1 MVNKYFNPN
10 TAVVPV
16 YDKPEFSSGKIT
28 EIILGESCDIIGNE
42 ENWIQ
47 VVQDDGYEGWVNSF
61 FGHVSDTF
69 ISTTHLY
76 IGQTIN
82 FDWNGQKQFIPF
94 GARLNQNESTFKEHS
109 WGNSIVPL
117 KQNPIIE
124 NLIPLAKTLLG
135 VPYRWGGKTSF
146 GFDCS
151 GLIQTVCRACGIQ
164 LPRDAWQQ
172 QEVLTNHP
180 IDPSKALPGDIHFF
194 GDNDKVTHVGF
205 SLGGEKILHA
215 QGWVKEES
223 FKKNDSNFNQ
233 SLLDKF
239 LSSYSIRRN
248 FRP

>member
-16 YDKPEFSSGKIT
+16 YNKPEFSSGKIT
-28 EIILGESCDIIGNE
+28 EIILGESCEIIGTE
-42 ENWIQ
+42 KNWFQ
-47 VVQDDGYEGWVNSF
+47 VVQDDGYKGWVNSF
-61 FGHVSDTF
+61 FGYVSDKF
-69 ISTTHLY
+69 ISTSHLY
-76 IGQTIN
+76 IGQTIS
-82 FDWNGQKQFIPF
+82 FDWDGQKQFIPF
-94 GARLNQNESTFKEHS
+94 GARIDQNNPIFNDHS

-117 KQNPIIE
+117 KQNHVIE
-124 NLIPLAKTLLG
+124 NVIPLAKTLLG

-172 QEVLTNHP
+172 QEALSEYQ
-180 IDPSKALPGDIHFF
+180 IEASDALPGDIHFF
-194 GDNDKVTHVGF
+194 GEKDKVTHVGF
-205 SLGGEKILHA
+205 SLNGKKILHA

-223 FKKNDSNFNQ
+223 FNDNESNYNQ
-233 SLLDKF
+233 SLVDKY